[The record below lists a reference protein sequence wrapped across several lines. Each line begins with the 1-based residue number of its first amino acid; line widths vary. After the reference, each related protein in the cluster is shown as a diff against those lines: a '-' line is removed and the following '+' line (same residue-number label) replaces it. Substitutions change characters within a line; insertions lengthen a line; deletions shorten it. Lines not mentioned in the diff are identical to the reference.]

1 MTMQFMYAFSLTAIV
16 QVNLLQHSKRKKK
29 NKQKDCA
36 FSKNFL
42 GVLYPKTTKLH

>member
-16 QVNLLQHSKRKKK
+16 QVNLLQHSKRKK